1 MSAAAEPKL
10 ARLLYYHLRE
20 QGIHIQEGFP
30 CFLTT
35 AHTDADLNFVREA
48 FRTSLRQMQ
57 AGQAIGHADAAGSA
71 AAPALPLAPEKAEP
85 VAAPVSHSRL
95 FP

>member
-1 MSAAAEPKL
+1 MFRDFSYHSVIETFSSWFYMSAAAEPKL

-35 AHTDADLNFVREA
+35 AHTEADLDFVRQA

-57 AGQAIGHADAAGSA
+57 ARPGHR
-71 AAPALPLAPEKAEP
+71 P
-85 VAAPVSHSRL
+85 RR
-95 FP
+95 